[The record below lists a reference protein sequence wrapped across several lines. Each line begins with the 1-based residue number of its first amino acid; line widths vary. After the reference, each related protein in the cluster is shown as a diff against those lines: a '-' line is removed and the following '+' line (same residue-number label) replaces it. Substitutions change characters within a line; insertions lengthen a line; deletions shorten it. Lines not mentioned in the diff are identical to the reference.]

1 MSGAHGSPNASV
13 RHLENYFVGLSLGPN
28 MTSEAAVRGGIIVAV
43 IVVGLSIYAALIAFD
58 VDELLALAVTLILAM
73 GLSIGLRSFALD
85 RFVD

>member
-1 MSGAHGSPNASV
+1 
-13 RHLENYFVGLSLGPN
+13 

>member
-1 MSGAHGSPNASV
+1 
-13 RHLENYFVGLSLGPN
+13 

-58 VDELLALAVTLILAM
+58 IDELLALAVTLILAM